1 MPKNRRN
8 VPREERVEEIV
19 AAATARFV
27 EHGYRATSISD
38 IARDIGIASGAVH
51 WYFPTKDDL
60 FAAVFSNV
68 VNDNNPVGA
77 EGQAPISD
85 GEADGDTD
93 DETDPETRLVDFLID
108 REPFKLLHHD
118 AHTLLEQ
125 SEAVAKVHD
134 QMHQQL
140 NTMLLEA
147 VAGRAP
153 EGSDLGSIAE
163 TAHYLLEGIL
173 STPKR
178 KQSIEEVISFAV
190 DALVAAAGSPH
201 RTVTHP

>member
-27 EHGYRATSISD
+27 EHGFRATSVSD
-38 IARDIGIASGAVH
+38 IARDVGIASGAVH

-68 VNDNNPVGA
+68 IQTDKPGDAN
-77 EGQAPISD
+77 
-85 GEADGDTD
+85 GEALQGPIPGV
-93 DETDPETRLVDFLID
+93 ENGADPEAMLVAYLMD

-125 SEAVAKVHD
+125 SEAVSQVHD

-140 NTMLLEA
+140 NAMLLEA
-147 VAGRAP
+147 VANRAP
-153 EGSDLGSIAE
+153 QGTNLGSITD

-190 DALVAAAGSPH
+190 DALVAAAGSTRRQATQP
-201 RTVTHP
+201 

>member
-8 VPREERVEEIV
+8 VPREERVKEIV

-27 EHGYRATSISD
+27 EHGYRATSVSD
-38 IARDIGIASGAVH
+38 IARDVGIASGAVH
-51 WYFPTKDDL
+51 WYFPTKGDL

-68 VNDNNPVGA
+68 V
-77 EGQAPISD
+77 QADKPMDAKRQGPQMPIPKVETAANS
-85 GEADGDTD
+85 EA
-93 DETDPETRLVDFLID
+93 RLVAFLIK

-125 SEAVAKVHD
+125 SEAVSRVHD

-140 NTMLLEA
+140 NAMLLEA
-147 VAGRAP
+147 VADRAP
-153 EGSDLGSIAE
+153 QGTNLGSVTG

-178 KQSIEEVISFAV
+178 EQSIEEVISFAV
-190 DALVAAAGSPH
+190 DALVAAAGSNH
-201 RTVTHP
+201 RQATQP

>member
-27 EHGYRATSISD
+27 EHGFRATSISD
-38 IARDIGIASGAVH
+38 IARDVGIAPGAVH

-60 FAAVFSNV
+60 FAAVFSDV
-68 VNDNNPVGA
+68 IRGA
-77 EGQAPISD
+77 KPIEAKGQAPPMPTS
-85 GEADGDTD
+85 GVETAASPEAK
-93 DETDPETRLVDFLID
+93 LVAFLIE

-125 SEAVAKVHD
+125 SEGVSQVHD

-140 NTMLLEA
+140 NAMLLEA
-147 VAGRAP
+147 VADRAP
-153 EGSDLGSIAE
+153 KGTDLGSISG

-190 DALVAAAGSPH
+190 DALVAAAGSTH
-201 RTVTHP
+201 RQAARS